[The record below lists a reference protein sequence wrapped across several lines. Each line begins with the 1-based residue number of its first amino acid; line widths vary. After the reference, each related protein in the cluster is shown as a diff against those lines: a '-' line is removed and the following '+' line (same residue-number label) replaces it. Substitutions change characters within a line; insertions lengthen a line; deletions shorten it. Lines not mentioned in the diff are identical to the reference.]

1 MVELVE
7 PTTHLYSAWQAA
19 RDDWGPGTHEDGFGL
34 LASDTIETPDGF
46 ATWVGRLQGEQDSTY
61 RWIVE
66 GDDLLGAIA
75 LRHRLDDGA
84 LEVGQVGYGI
94 RPSARGRG
102 LATWALGQILATA
115 RAIGLDR
122 VLIVCADDNAASA
135 RVIER
140 HGGVLEGV
148 RDTALGPARRYWVP
162 IGPRTAPLD
171 RPASSGSGGEEPAE
185 GSDRVPPIC

>member
-1 MVELVE
+1 MAELVE
-7 PTTHLYSAWQAA
+7 PTTRLYSAWRAG

-34 LASDTIETPDGF
+34 LASDAVETPDGF
-46 ATWVGRLQGEQDSTY
+46 EIWVRRLQAEQSTTY

-75 LRHRLDDGA
+75 LRHRLEDGA

-102 LATWALGQILATA
+102 LATWALGQMLATA
-115 RAIGLDR
+115 RSIGLDR

-148 RDTALGPARRYWVP
+148 RNTAMGPARRYWVAL
-162 IGPRTAPLD
+162 GPQTVPLQ
-171 RPASSGSGGEEPAE
+171 SH
-185 GSDRVPPIC
+185 

>member
-7 PTTHLYSAWQAA
+7 PATHLHSAWRAA
-19 RDDWGPGTHEDGFGL
+19 RDDWGPRTHEDGFGL
-34 LASDTIETPDGF
+34 LSSDEVETRDGF
-46 ATWVGRLQGEQDSTY
+46 EIWVRRLQGEPDTTY
-61 RWIVE
+61 RWIIE

-75 LRHRLDDGA
+75 LRHRLEDGA

-102 LATWALGQILATA
+102 LATWALRQMLATA
-115 RAIGLDR
+115 RTLGLDR
-122 VLIVCADDNAASA
+122 ILIVCAVDNAASA

-148 RDTALGPARRYWVP
+148 RNTELGPARRYWVEL
-162 IGPRTAPLD
+162 GPETVAFQSR
-171 RPASSGSGGEEPAE
+171 
-185 GSDRVPPIC
+185 

>member
-7 PTTHLYSAWQAA
+7 PTTHLYSAWRAA

-34 LASDTIETPDGF
+34 LASDAVETPDGF
-46 ATWVGRLQGEQDSTY
+46 ETWVRRLQGERDSTY

-66 GDDLLGAIA
+66 DDDLLGAIA
-75 LRHRLDDGA
+75 LRHRLEDGSF
-84 LEVGQVGYGI
+84 EVGQVGYGI

-102 LATWALGQILATA
+102 LAAWALGQMLATA
-115 RAIGLDR
+115 RTIGLDR
-122 VLIVCADDNAASA
+122 VLIVCADGNAASI

-148 RDTALGPARRYWVP
+148 RNTALGPARRYWVP
-162 IGPRTAPLD
+162 IS
-171 RPASSGSGGEEPAE
+171 PAATSMTRSPA
-185 GSDRVPPIC
+185 